1 MYTYT
6 ACADDELHEEVVVVP
21 NKTIY
26 VKQSDTELWER
37 AERLAGGSF
46 SALITEALRRYVKEE
61 EQKEQPDMESIEVD
75 VWGPGEKPYQKAFV
89 GRWLVPPNE
98 TETRTEEPGY
108 DAGAYYGVALT
119 RRGNIAVYSRHVN
132 DGFPPTLTTYGSF
145 DEAEEDGVPG
155 DILAMA
161 ASEISGGYVQKLDI

>member
-6 ACADDELHEEVVVVP
+6 AHTEDELHEEVVVVP

-26 VKQSDTELWER
+26 VKEGDTELWER

-46 SALITEALRRYVKEE
+46 SGLITEALRRYVEEE
-61 EQKEQPDMESIEVD
+61 EQKEQTGMESIEVD
-75 VWGPGEKPYQKAFV
+75 LWGPEERPYQAAFV
-89 GRWLVPPNE
+89 GRWLVLPNE
-98 TETRTEEPGY
+98 METRTEEPGY

-132 DGFPPTLTTYGSF
+132 DGFPPSLDAYGSF
-145 DEAEEDGVPG
+145 EEAEEDGVPG

-161 ASEISGGYVQKLDI
+161 ASEISGGYVHKLDI